1 MPQFLLQRLVAFVAT
16 LVAASLVVFLVL
28 EVLPGDPALVMLGT
42 EALPETLAALRA
54 TGRIDEAVYGAGLGL
69 PEEDIRPAAE
79 LDPGE
84 RGPYLAT
91 LIVPP
96 KRTGRGGAL

>member
-1 MPQFLLQRLVAFVAT
+1 
-16 LVAASLVVFLVL
+16 VAAYKF
-28 EVLPGDPALVMLGT
+28 GRM
-42 EALPETLAALRA
+42 LPETLAVLRA
-54 TGRIDEAVYGAGLGL
+54 TGRLDEAVYGAGLGL
-69 PEEDIRPAAE
+69 PEEDIRPARD
-79 LDPGE
+79 LDPQE